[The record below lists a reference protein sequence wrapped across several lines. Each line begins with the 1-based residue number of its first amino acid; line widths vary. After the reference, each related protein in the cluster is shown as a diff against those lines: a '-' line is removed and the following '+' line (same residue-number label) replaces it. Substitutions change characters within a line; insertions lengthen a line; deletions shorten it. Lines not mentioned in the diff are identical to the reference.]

1 MGAQD
6 NQLRLVT
13 QDPKGKPRI
22 QARLGSGNTIR
33 VAGITNPISK
43 APAPG
48 KFLTHP
54 CEYLPSWSY
63 YPYDILLSLSPQH
76 PKHVPR
82 IDKILRSCTLAL
94 HPCLGLGEGAHTY
107 AWLSREAHHG
117 ALPALGTA
125 SPGRTGPVYGGRGLN
140 RHLTHTITAVSWSYL
155 GEQLRTASA
164 DQPLIARSPVISGGL
179 ITQMDFLAFN

>member
-48 KFLTHP
+48 KFPTHP

-107 AWLSREAHHG
+107 AWLSREAPWSPSCPGDCQSG
-117 ALPALGTA
+117 AYGSCLWRERAQ
-125 SPGRTGPVYGGRGLN
+125 SPP
-140 RHLTHTITAVSWSYL
+140 HTYNHSCL
-155 GEQLRTASA
+155 L
-164 DQPLIARSPVISGGL
+164 VIPW
-179 ITQMDFLAFN
+179 